1 LLLSTEASKA
11 IAPFPILNPPP
22 APPLP
27 PPASG
32 AVATFSGPQFSRP
45 AAKALVPSRL
55 NSGPVP
61 AALILAVS
69 NFDDC
74 VNPAAA
80 AGSNGF
86 AGLMLYNEKEQS
98 TDSAGTDVG

>member
-11 IAPFPILNPPP
+11 SAPLPILNPPP

-27 PPASG
+27 PPASS
-32 AVATFSGPQFSRP
+32 AVATFYGPQFSRP
-45 AAKALVPSRL
+45 ATKALVPSRL
-55 NSGPVP
+55 NSGLVT
-61 AALILAVS
+61 AALILAML
-69 NFDDC
+69 NFADC
-74 VNPAAA
+74 ANPAAT

-86 AGLMLYNEKEQS
+86 AGRMLYNEKEQS